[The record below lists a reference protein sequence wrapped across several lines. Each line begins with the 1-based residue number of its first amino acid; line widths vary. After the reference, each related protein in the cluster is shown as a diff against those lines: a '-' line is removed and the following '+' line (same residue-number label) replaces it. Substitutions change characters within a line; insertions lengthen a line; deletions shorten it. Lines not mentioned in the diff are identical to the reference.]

1 VRKSRPLS
9 YRLPSFVTRARGAL
23 LRMKSSSSDF
33 ILRSDAKHRVT
44 KEARL
49 GALLVSVAF
58 ASPAHA
64 EENLAAAV
72 AADYP
77 TVFELYKT
85 FHQNPELSFKE
96 SQSARIM
103 ANELKALGFT
113 VASGLGDAWTKEKA
127 KRDAGKVNEGVGGF
141 GLAAVLKN
149 GEGPTLMLRADMDAL
164 PLEEK
169 TGLSYASKVVSVDYK
184 GQTAPVMHA
193 CAHDSH
199 MAMLIGTARQ
209 LVAAKDQWKGT
220 LILVGQPAEEIGL
233 GALAMLADGLYTKF
247 PKPDFIVAAHTSG
260 WDPAGAVAYT
270 PEYALANV
278 DSIDI
283 TVRGVGAHGSAP
295 HMGKD
300 PIVIGAQIIMALQ
313 TLVSRETNPLDAG
326 VVTVGSFQGG
336 YKHNIIPD
344 EATLKITVRSY
355 KDEVRQKLVEGIK
368 RIARAQALS
377 AGLPEN
383 LTPVVKVESDYT
395 PSTYNDPALTT
406 RVVSAMAASL
416 GEARVMERPPS
427 MGGEDFSQFGRTADD
442 IPTFIYWVGGV
453 DPATWRAANEGKI
466 APPPANH
473 SPQFAPVPEPT
484 LKTGVQAMTAAAL
497 ELLRK

>member
-1 VRKSRPLS
+1 MKMTLLVAAAS
-9 YRLPSFVTRARGAL
+9 VAL
-23 LRMKSSSSDF
+23 L
-33 ILRSDAKHRVT
+33 AP
-44 KEARL
+44 AR
-49 GALLVSVAF
+49 AD
-58 ASPAHA
+58 
-64 EENLAAAV
+64 ELAAAV

-103 ANELKALGFT
+103 ASELKALGFT
-113 VASGLGDAWTKEKA
+113 VTTGLGDAWTKEKA
-127 KRDAGKVNEGVGGF
+127 KKDAGKVNEGVGGH
-141 GLAAVLKN
+141 GLVAIMKN

-169 TGLSYASKVVSVDYK
+169 TGLSYASKVVSSDYK
-184 GQTAPVMHA
+184 GQKAPVMHA

-199 MAMLIGTARQ
+199 MAMLIGTARR
-209 LVAAKDQWKGT
+209 LAAMKDQWSGT
-220 LILVGQPAEEIGL
+220 LVLIGQPAEEIGL

-247 PKPDFIVAAHTSG
+247 PKPDFVLAAHTSG
-260 WDPAGAVAYT
+260 WDPAGVVAYT
-270 PEYALANV
+270 PDYALANV
-278 DSIDI
+278 DSVDI

-300 PIVIGAQIIMALQ
+300 PIVVGASIIGALQ
-313 TLVSRETNPLDAG
+313 TLISRETNPLDSG
-326 VVTVGSFQGG
+326 VVTVGAFQGG

-355 KDEVRQKLVEGIK
+355 KDDVRQNLLRGIE

-383 LTPVVKVESDYT
+383 LMPVVKVESDAT
-395 PSTYNDPALTT
+395 PATYNDPDLTA
-406 RVVSAMAASL
+406 RVVKAMAASL
-416 GEARVMERPPS
+416 GEARVIERPPS

-453 DPATWRAANEGKI
+453 DPAAWRAANEGK
-466 APPPANH
+466 ATPPPANH
-473 SPQFAPVPEPT
+473 SPQFAPLPEPT

-497 ELLRK
+497 ELLRE